1 MRIVFDVSNLE
12 NKSFVTKEKLDYLSK
27 DLLAVSGDF
36 LSRRLSVNPVEGNLR
51 VPSYITK
58 CYNAPLP

>member
-1 MRIVFDVSNLE
+1 MLAAKEPIDNVNAKPMRIKFDVSNLE

-36 LSRRLSVNPVEGNLR
+36 LSRRLSVNPV
-51 VPSYITK
+51 
-58 CYNAPLP
+58 